1 MVNME
6 NADMATNKLIL
17 FDDGLIAE
25 INDWRRRQE
34 DLPTFSDAVRQLV
47 RLGLRTTAPRRKRD
61 DDRFR

>member
-1 MVNME
+1 
-6 NADMATNKLIL
+6 MATNKLIL

-47 RLGLRTTAPRRKRD
+47 RLGLHTSAPRRKRD